1 MCDNAIDAVS
11 ALSAHAHAML
21 EEATKMSSAVSA
33 TLTKLRSASS
43 DPRHQSQHNLATD
56 GCTTYLDEEAVR
68 VSEKHAHA
76 MRTMEARV
84 QLAEEKASKLEKAHH
99 NLSVK
104 YAQVKNERDASVH
117 RFWNWAA
124 CHVNVVGLDQALLLT
139 QAWSYECGWDSSISQ
154 GTRSPGESAVECK
167 RLLDEFKAASG
178 VFALPTTPMSAPIP
192 LPLPLWQP
200 FHADDE
206 AKSSEDFAPQS
217 MENEPDIEPG
227 HAGDPAGSKRSNGKA
242 NMTKRKST
250 EAVEE
255 EEDSAK
261 AVSWKRLRSM
271 QLLIDAT
278 QAVTPNEA
286 ATLGNA
292 SPSKRP
298 VYLQAPIANTTTT
311 TTALPTKAPSQTTQS
326 NYVPTPPAI
335 PTLVAAESTGSSTF
349 NQRKGTARAGIVDP
363 VSSVVP
369 TVVSAILTSGKALTP
384 SPQAAPPRGTPLTT
398 SADDDQ
404 STKSAAIVFKKC
416 PTRIAKLLDKIRA
429 TKPWLQYTCVASFL
443 PEVAHVDTALD
454 AAVRDFNAALRHFW
468 AINAVLLWE
477 SRFSWHTARSAIREL
492 EDNVVLLVGQ
502 LQVLIDF
509 FDGDNALV
517 EFLSGAPHPAWPV
530 MTSEPPLSLQQI
542 YAMYGDAAVVKFLR
556 TQSHRLWPVYP
567 PSFIQPPPRPTSIKV
582 PNLTWPLGETFAFV
596 AARLLT
602 PTLLEKLVDMGVV
615 NPTQAFRHMSNV
627 SRRFIQRGCPPPQ
640 EPYPFVS
647 VVVADDPMG
656 PHVGSAVPAATPVE
670 RTTPRQTATKDVAP
684 SASSPLSAS
693 VLTRGNIE
701 TTSLSSATIITKTCP
716 LKITE
721 LITHIRATKPW
732 LQYTTVC
739 SFLHEETHV
748 ETPHEVAVRDFNQA
762 LRHFWATSAEMLWEC
777 RFCWQTT
784 RPTMRLLEENVVLL
798 VGRLHLL
805 IDLFDKNDAL
815 IQLNSLDDD
824 VELTW
829 PLGETFVYV
838 ASRRLTQRLLAK
850 LADMGIPNPSRV
862 FRCMARVARRFF
874 EKGCP
879 PPDEPYPF
887 VSVVVADDPVGPQWS
902 HGLDPPPTTHTS
914 LRPTKS
920 RLV

>member
-200 FHADDE
+200 FHAGDE

-227 HAGDPAGSKRSNGKA
+227 HAGDPAGSKRSNDKA
-242 NMTKRKST
+242 NMTKRKSPET
-250 EAVEE
+250 VEE

-292 SPSKRP
+292 SPSKP
-298 VYLQAPIANTTTT
+298 
-311 TTALPTKAPSQTTQS
+311 
-326 NYVPTPPAI
+326 
-335 PTLVAAESTGSSTF
+335 
-349 NQRKGTARAGIVDP
+349 
-363 VSSVVP
+363 
-369 TVVSAILTSGKALTP
+369 P

-429 TKPWLQYTCVASFL
+429 TKPWLQYTRVASFL

-716 LKITE
+716 LKIAE

-805 IDLFDKNDAL
+805 IDLFDKNDEL
-815 IQLNSLDDD
+815 IQFLSGPPHPAWPVMIAKVPLLNSLDDD

>member
-200 FHADDE
+200 FHAGDE

-227 HAGDPAGSKRSNGKA
+227 HAGDPAGSKRSNDKA
-242 NMTKRKST
+242 NMTKRKSPET
-250 EAVEE
+250 VEE

-261 AVSWKRLRSM
+261 AVS
-271 QLLIDAT
+271 
-278 QAVTPNEA
+278 
-286 ATLGNA
+286 
-292 SPSKRP
+292 
-298 VYLQAPIANTTTT
+298 
-311 TTALPTKAPSQTTQS
+311 
-326 NYVPTPPAI
+326 
-335 PTLVAAESTGSSTF
+335 
-349 NQRKGTARAGIVDP
+349 
-363 VSSVVP
+363 
-369 TVVSAILTSGKALTP
+369 
-384 SPQAAPPRGTPLTT
+384 
-398 SADDDQ
+398 
-404 STKSAAIVFKKC
+404 
-416 PTRIAKLLDKIRA
+416 IAKLLDKIRA
-429 TKPWLQYTCVASFL
+429 TKPWLQYTRVASFL

-701 TTSLSSATIITKTCP
+701 TTSLSSATIITKACP
-716 LKITE
+716 LKIAE

-815 IQLNSLDDD
+815 IQFLSGPPHPAWPVMIAKVPLLNSLDDD

>member
-21 EEATKMSSAVSA
+21 EEATKMSSAVSV

-68 VSEKHAHA
+68 VSDKHAHA

-104 YAQVKNERDASVH
+104 YAQMKYERDA
-117 RFWNWAA
+117 
-124 CHVNVVGLDQALLLT
+124 HV
-139 QAWSYECGWDSSISQ
+139 
-154 GTRSPGESAVECK
+154 
-167 RLLDEFKAASG
+167 
-178 VFALPTTPMSAPIP
+178 
-192 LPLPLWQP
+192 
-200 FHADDE
+200 
-206 AKSSEDFAPQS
+206 
-217 MENEPDIEPG
+217 
-227 HAGDPAGSKRSNGKA
+227 
-242 NMTKRKST
+242 
-250 EAVEE
+250 
-255 EEDSAK
+255 
-261 AVSWKRLRSM
+261 
-271 QLLIDAT
+271 
-278 QAVTPNEA
+278 
-286 ATLGNA
+286 
-292 SPSKRP
+292 
-298 VYLQAPIANTTTT
+298 
-311 TTALPTKAPSQTTQS
+311 
-326 NYVPTPPAI
+326 
-335 PTLVAAESTGSSTF
+335 
-349 NQRKGTARAGIVDP
+349 
-363 VSSVVP
+363 
-369 TVVSAILTSGKALTP
+369 
-384 SPQAAPPRGTPLTT
+384 
-398 SADDDQ
+398 DQ
-404 STKSAAIVFKKC
+404 STKSATIVFKKC

-429 TKPWLQYTCVASFL
+429 TKPWLQYTRVATFL

-716 LKITE
+716 LKIAE

-815 IQLNSLDDD
+815 IQFLSGPPHPAWPVMIAKFPLSLKHIYAMHGDATVVDFLRTQSHRLWPVYPPIRHQGLWLSNRLNSLDDD

-838 ASRRLTQRLLAK
+838 ASRRLTPRLLAK

-862 FRCMARVARRFF
+862 FRRMARVARRFF

-914 LRPTKS
+914 HVRTLRSTKS